1 MEIDNPPRGRES
13 IPPTQLFKS
22 RQMVMLGRSSK
33 LSVTWTKHHVSLDRV
48 PYSSISVYLGVRRK
62 PMFQKHPRSYAWHR
76 QRGGSQEEGSMDGL
90 VKSVNPCLVDNEDM
104 EVMGKEEPQ

>member
-1 MEIDNPPRGRES
+1 
-13 IPPTQLFKS
+13 
-22 RQMVMLGRSSK
+22 
-33 LSVTWTKHHVSLDRV
+33 
-48 PYSSISVYLGVRRK
+48 
-62 PMFQKHPRSYAWHR
+62 MFQKHPRSYAWHR